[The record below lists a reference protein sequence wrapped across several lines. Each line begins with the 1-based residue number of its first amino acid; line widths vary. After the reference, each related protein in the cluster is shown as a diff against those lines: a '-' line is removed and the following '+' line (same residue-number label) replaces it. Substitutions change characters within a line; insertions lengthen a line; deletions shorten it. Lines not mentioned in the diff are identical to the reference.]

1 MAQRYKLHEGV
12 TLRLPR
18 LSEADA
24 REASAD
30 DLRILLA
37 LAESDYAAS
46 VEALAQRTGMSLTRS
61 AASLEKWLERG
72 VISAEE
78 PTSTP
83 YIVDDALP
91 RGRAS
96 DDARVIAE
104 KKLRGCLD
112 TCSLLLGKQLNPSE
126 VGILV
131 ALVNDLGI
139 SEYYLTTLLTH
150 CVETLGVRGVKYLE
164 KMAVS
169 LTERGIRSDAALDE
183 YIGASERA
191 RSHEG
196 AVRRLYGMGAREL
209 TPTERECLI
218 RWFSTYGYDMEI
230 VGIAY
235 DQTVASANKVNIR
248 YTDKILAEWHRLGLK
263 APQEIEEHL
272 RRRREEAA
280 AKRTTKRKS
289 ASAPTAKP
297 PVSFDTAAFFESA
310 LKRSYGDAFPADP
323 PPEEK

>member
-1 MAQRYKLHEGV
+1 MAQRYKLNEGI

-18 LSEADA
+18 LSSEDV

-46 VEALAQRTGMSLTRS
+46 VEALAQRTGLTLTRS

-72 VISAEE
+72 VIAAEE
-78 PTSTP
+78 PTSAP
-83 YIVDDALP
+83 YVVDEELP

-104 KKLRGCLD
+104 KKLRDCLD
-112 TCSLLLGKQLNPSE
+112 ACSLLLGKQLNPTE
-126 VGILV
+126 IGILV

-164 KMAVS
+164 KTAVS

-196 AVRRLYGMGAREL
+196 AIRRLYGMGAREL

-218 RWFSTYGYDMEI
+218 RWFNAYAYDMEI

-248 YTDKILAEWHRLGLK
+248 YTDKILAEWHRLGLRT
-263 APQEIEEHL
+263 ASEIEEHL

-280 AKRTTKRKS
+280 AKRTTKRKP
-289 ASAPTAKP
+289 AAPPAAKS

-310 LKRSYGDAFPADP
+310 LKRSYGDPLPADP
-323 PPEEK
+323 PSEGK